1 MSISN
6 TGTFA
11 NAKDNTPSSNTGTF
25 ANAQGRPPSSN
36 TGTPYNTP
44 SSNTG
49 TPYNTP
55 SSHIINASSITREQL
70 QSYVYSARFL
80 KNSRSLSR
88 SYPHK
93 TLITMFY
100 EPSTRTNCS
109 FQAAAHRLG
118 CKVIALTDKASSS
131 EKGET
136 LEDTIRTL
144 GFYGDAIVLRHPDKG
159 SSERAANIS
168 SVPIIN
174 GGDGNGEHP
183 TQALLDILTIYEE
196 MLESR
201 NILSPIERNLP
212 PLVITFVGDLKN
224 SRTIHSLIR
233 LLTLCYNIRF
243 IYVSPPSL
251 EMPQDIVNY
260 VATNRIEQQK
270 MTSIEDAIR
279 ETDVLYMTR
288 LQRERFETMEAYHA
302 IMQNSAAYKLTTEL
316 MGTAKEKMIVMHPL
330 PRLDEIPPEIDQDRR
345 AVYFKQVQN
354 GLYMRM
360 AILDKILQ

>member
-1 MSISN
+1 
-6 TGTFA
+6 
-11 NAKDNTPSSNTGTF
+11 
-25 ANAQGRPPSSN
+25 
-36 TGTPYNTP
+36 
-44 SSNTG
+44 
-49 TPYNTP
+49 
-55 SSHIINASSITREQL
+55 
-70 QSYVYSARFL
+70 
-80 KNSRSLSR
+80 
-88 SYPHK
+88 
-93 TLITMFY
+93 MFY

-109 FQAAAHRLG
+109 FQAAAHKLG

-131 EKGET
+131 EKGES
-136 LEDTIRTL
+136 LEDTIQTL
-144 GFYGDAIVLRHPDKG
+144 GYYGDAIVLRHPAKG
-159 SSERAANIS
+159 SSERAAEVS
-168 SVPIIN
+168 AVPIIN

-183 TQALLDILTIYEE
+183 TQALLDVFTIYEE

-201 NILSPIERNLP
+201 NILSPNERNLP
-212 PLVITFVGDLKN
+212 PLTVTFVGDLKN

-233 LLTLCYNIRF
+233 LLMLCYNLRF

-251 EMPQDIVNY
+251 EMPQDIVEY
-260 VATNRIEQQK
+260 VATLGFDQQK

-302 IMQNSAAYKLTTEL
+302 IMQNSAAYKLTPEL
-316 MGTAKEKMIVMHPL
+316 MKPGLAKEKMIVMHPL

-360 AILDKILQ
+360 AILDKIFSQRI

>member
-1 MSISN
+1 
-6 TGTFA
+6 
-11 NAKDNTPSSNTGTF
+11 
-25 ANAQGRPPSSN
+25 
-36 TGTPYNTP
+36 
-44 SSNTG
+44 
-49 TPYNTP
+49 
-55 SSHIINASSITREQL
+55 
-70 QSYVYSARFL
+70 
-80 KNSRSLSR
+80 
-88 SYPHK
+88 
-93 TLITMFY
+93 MFY

-109 FQAAAHRLG
+109 FQAAAHKLG

-131 EKGET
+131 EKGES
-136 LEDTIRTL
+136 LEDTIKTL
-144 GFYGDAIVLRHPDKG
+144 GCYGDAIVLRHPAKG

-183 TQALLDILTIYEE
+183 TQALLDVFTIYEE
-196 MLESR
+196 MVEMTGQ
-201 NILSPIERNLP
+201 NILSSNEMRGE

-233 LLTLCYNIRF
+233 LLTLCQDVRF
-243 IYVSPPSL
+243 IYVSPSSL
-251 EMPQDIVNY
+251 EMPQDIVEF

-302 IMQNSAAYKLTTEL
+302 IMQNSVAYKLTTEL
-316 MGTAKEKMIVMHPL
+316 MGNAKEKMIVMHPL

-360 AILDKILQ
+360 AILDKIFSQRI